1 MQDIKNAIGRLNRQ
15 ITEREHGQAISF
27 EAFLQM
33 LASEPEIVLRNIFQI
48 FHDMVRS
55 KIEVGQEEYPFD
67 PETIN
72 FINYD
77 CRELFVNN
85 TDRPFF
91 ADRLFAN
98 RFINHVEAMKS
109 SARQNKMYIFEGPPG
124 SGKSTFL
131 NNLLLKF
138 EEYVNCRE
146 GSAYE
151 VIWRLDRRLLGQFS
165 EGQTESFV
173 ERLSTLLDEYELGQ
187 AEMAEIRNSLHR
199 GADFLEVSCPSHDNP
214 LLLIPKPDRPA
225 FFEDLFKNN
234 EFSWRLFNEKEYEWV
249 FRDSPCTICTSLF
262 DDLLRRL
269 DSPSDIFRMIHVRPY
284 RFNRRLG
291 EGITV
296 FNPGDKTVKPNVIGN
311 DQLQRKIDA
320 LLGNGST
327 VNYLYSSFARTNN
340 GIYALMDLKSNNLD
354 RLIELHN
361 IISEGIHKVENVE
374 ENVNSLFVAL
384 MNPEDEKALEGL
396 ASFSDRIE
404 VINIPY
410 VMDLNTEVDIY
421 RSIYGRQIDEKF
433 LPRVLHNF
441 ARTIIS
447 TRLKRRSE
455 AMLEWIGEPLK
466 YRLFCDENLLL
477 LKMELYTGYI
487 PPWLTE
493 EDRKRLT
500 ARRRRRI
507 IDESE
512 GEGVTGFSGRDSIRI
527 FGDFLNIYSRKNKL
541 ISMSNLTTFFTKA
554 RREYGGMLPDNF
566 LESLLGNYNYLVL
579 QEVKESLYYYNEEQI
594 SREILNYM
602 FAVNFEIGSVAICRF
617 TGDRVEITEDYLSGV
632 ERRLLGAD
640 VDQERRLS
648 FRRES
653 QKEYAGRTLTQ
664 EILAGGI
671 EPRKTGLYLSLH
683 ERYVH
688 NLKEKVL
695 EPFLDNA
702 NFRRAIKDFDTDDFK
717 TYDKRIR
724 DDVTFLIGN
733 LCGPKFHYN
742 KQSAKELCVYV
753 IDNDLP
759 RRFKTGEGAALA
771 AVSAKQEQSSEE
783 KPLEKSYPWRYL
795 QDRDYSNSRF

>member
-269 DSPSDIFRMIHVRPY
+269 DS
-284 RFNRRLG
+284 L
-291 EGITV
+291 T
-296 FNPGDKTVKPNVIGN
+296 
-311 DQLQRKIDA
+311 
-320 LLGNGST
+320 GST
-327 VNYLYSSFARTNN
+327 A
-340 GIYALMDLKSNNLD
+340 AWEK
-354 RLIELHN
+354 ELR
-361 IISEGIHKVENVE
+361 
-374 ENVNSLFVAL
+374 F
-384 MNPEDEKALEGL
+384 
-396 ASFSDRIE
+396 
-404 VINIPY
+404 
-410 VMDLNTEVDIY
+410 
-421 RSIYGRQIDEKF
+421 
-433 LPRVLHNF
+433 
-441 ARTIIS
+441 
-447 TRLKRRSE
+447 
-455 AMLEWIGEPLK
+455 
-466 YRLFCDENLLL
+466 
-477 LKMELYTGYI
+477 
-487 PPWLTE
+487 
-493 EDRKRLT
+493 
-500 ARRRRRI
+500 
-507 IDESE
+507 
-512 GEGVTGFSGRDSIRI
+512 SIRET
-527 FGDFLNIYSRKNKL
+527 RQ
-541 ISMSNLTTFFTKA
+541 SNL
-554 RREYGGMLPDNF
+554 M
-566 LESLLGNYNYLVL
+566 
-579 QEVKESLYYYNEEQI
+579 
-594 SREILNYM
+594 
-602 FAVNFEIGSVAICRF
+602 
-617 TGDRVEITEDYLSGV
+617 
-632 ERRLLGAD
+632 
-640 VDQERRLS
+640 
-648 FRRES
+648 
-653 QKEYAGRTLTQ
+653 
-664 EILAGGI
+664 
-671 EPRKTGLYLSLH
+671 
-683 ERYVH
+683 
-688 NLKEKVL
+688 
-695 EPFLDNA
+695 
-702 NFRRAIKDFDTDDFK
+702 
-717 TYDKRIR
+717 
-724 DDVTFLIGN
+724 
-733 LCGPKFHYN
+733 
-742 KQSAKELCVYV
+742 
-753 IDNDLP
+753 
-759 RRFKTGEGAALA
+759 
-771 AVSAKQEQSSEE
+771 
-783 KPLEKSYPWRYL
+783 
-795 QDRDYSNSRF
+795 